1 MGRMTED
8 ESAPSPAERRART
21 TGARMSALARLPVF
35 FALQGR
41 RVALAGGS
49 EAAAWKAELLSAAGA
64 EVVVFALEPC
74 EDLAALAAAPP
85 GGPIRLVARGWTPDD
100 LASAALAIGAIEDDA
115 EGERFARA
123 ARDRGVPV
131 NVVDK
136 PAFCDFA
143 FGAIVN
149 RSPLVVGISTDGAA
163 PVFGQA
169 VRAKIEAVIPQG
181 FRRWAEAARG
191 WRPAVAALALS
202 HQGRR
207 RFWERFTEA
216 ALETP
221 EAGPSP
227 ELREDLL
234 ARAEAERVEAPRG
247 SVALVGA
254 GPGDPELLTLKAV
267 RVLQSADVVLYDDLV
282 APAVLDVARREAKKM
297 LVGKTG
303 YKPSCKQ
310 DDINALMVSLAKQGK
325 RVVRLKGGDP
335 MVFGRAGEEISA
347 ARAAGIPVEVV
358 PGISAA
364 QGAASRLA
372 VSLTHRDHARRL
384 QFITAHAR
392 DGKLPRDLDWQALA
406 DPAATTVVYMPQRT
420 WGELAERAMAAGLD
434 PHVPALAVFSA
445 TRPEE
450 FRVVATVSTLKDK
463 LDTAVAD
470 KSAAGKA
477 VGPCL
482 ILFGHAMGEAA
493 VFAAEVGDEA
503 QAARG

>member
-1 MGRMTED
+1 MSD
-8 ESAPSPAERRART
+8 DAPTPGNATNRSVARAP
-21 TGARMSALARLPVF
+21 ARMSALARLPVF

-41 RVALAGGS
+41 RVVLAGGS

-64 EVVVFALEPC
+64 RVEVFAPEFC
-74 EDLAALAAAPP
+74 EDLASLAAAPP
-85 GGPIRLVARGWTPDD
+85 EGPVTLIARDWTALD
-100 LASAALAIGAIEDDA
+100 LAGAALAIGAIEDDA
-115 EGERFARA
+115 DGARFAAAARA
-123 ARDRGVPV
+123 AGVPV

-181 FRRWAEAARG
+181 FKRWAEAARG

-202 HQGRR
+202 YQGRR
-207 RFWERFTEA
+207 RFWERFTQA

-221 EAGPSP
+221 EAEPSAA
-227 ELREDLL
+227 LRESLL
-234 ARAEAERVEAPRG
+234 ARAEVERTEAPHG

-282 APAVLDVARREAKKM
+282 APAVLDVARREARKM

-303 YKPSCKQ
+303 YRPSCKQ

-335 MVFGRAGEEISA
+335 MVFGRAGEEIAA
-347 ARAAGIPVEVV
+347 ARAAGLPVEVV

-364 QGAASRLA
+364 QGASSRLA

-420 WGELAERAMAAGLD
+420 WGELAGKAMAAGLD
-434 PHVPALAVFSA
+434 PATPAIAVFSA

-450 FRVVATVSTLKDK
+450 RQVPATVATLSAALER
-463 LDTAVAD
+463 AVAD
-470 KSAAGKA
+470 GAT
-477 VGPCL
+477 GPCL
-482 ILFGHAMGEAA
+482 ILFGHAMGEASA
-493 VFAAEVGDEA
+493 FAAPAEA
-503 QAARG
+503 DSRAVQG

>member
-1 MGRMTED
+1 MTD
-8 ESAPSPAERRART
+8 DADRTSFPGTTARTARRAP
-21 TGARMSALARLPVF
+21 ARMSALARLPVF

-41 RVALAGGS
+41 RVVLAGGT

-64 EVVVFALEPC
+64 GVEVFAPEFC
-74 EDLAALAAAPP
+74 EDLASLAAAPP
-85 GGPIRLVARGWTPDD
+85 GGPVTLIARDWTAPD
-100 LASAALAIGAIEDDA
+100 LAGAALAIGAIEDDA
-115 EGERFARA
+115 EGARFAAAARA
-123 ARDRGVPV
+123 AGVPV

-136 PAFCDFA
+136 PAFCDFS

-181 FRRWAEAARG
+181 FKRWAEAARG

-202 HQGRR
+202 YQGRR
-207 RFWERFTEA
+207 RFWERFTQA

-221 EAGPSP
+221 EAEPSAA
-227 ELREDLL
+227 LRENLL
-234 ARAEAERVEAPRG
+234 ARAEVERAEAPRG

-282 APAVLDVARREAKKM
+282 APAVLDVARREARKM

-303 YKPSCKQ
+303 YRPSCKQ

-335 MVFGRAGEEISA
+335 MVFGRAGEEIAA
-347 ARAAGIPVEVV
+347 ARLAGLPVEVV

-364 QGAASRLA
+364 QGASSRLA

-434 PHVPALAVFSA
+434 PATPAIAVFAA

-450 FRVVATVSTLKDK
+450 RQVPATVATLSAALER
-463 LDTAVAD
+463 AVAD
-470 KSAAGKA
+470 GAT
-477 VGPCL
+477 GPCL
-482 ILFGHAMGEAA
+482 ILFGHAMGEASA
-493 VFAAEVGDEA
+493 FAAPAEA
-503 QAARG
+503 DCRAAQG